1 MPATAADVPA
11 AARRIAGQLVRTPLL
26 PAHALSQRLGA
37 APFCK
42 RERCSAPGD

>member
-1 MPATAADVPA
+1 MA
-11 AARRIAGQLVRTPLL
+11 AAALEVAAAVSRIAGQASRTPLL
-26 PAHALSQRLGA
+26 PAHALFRRLGA